1 MTREDFIR
9 RSGRIFFLAL
19 MLGGAGLL
27 AWKRRVSFSGSCDD
41 STRCASCRI
50 KTSCRDPRKQKPVN
64 DGKQST

>member
-1 MTREDFIR
+1 MTREEFIK
-9 RSGRIFFLAL
+9 SGVRVFFLAL

-27 AWKRRVSFSGSCDD
+27 AWKRRVSFFGSCDD

-50 KTSCRDPRKQKPVN
+50 KTSCRDPRKQIPVN